1 MASGHSHVTRN
12 EVYIDVPRNINKEK
26 VIIDLNQIRFQSRLG
41 QTKDY
46 TIGMSYFSAKLKVLR
61 SKSNKDWLVY
71 CQDNMSEMRNMCTC
85 NIVQ

>member
-12 EVYIDVPRNINKEK
+12 EVYIEVPRNINKEE
-26 VIIDLNQIRFQSRLG
+26 VIIVLIQIRFQPRTG

-46 TIGMSYFSAKLKVLR
+46 TIDISYFSAKLAVLR
-61 SKSNKDWLVY
+61 SKSNKDY
-71 CQDNMSEMRNMCTC
+71 QDNMSERGNMSTR